1 MSGVCHG
8 DGGFDTL
15 GTLRREG
22 IMRTARKQ
30 SKADIYHVVARG
42 TGQQIIFED
51 DADCEKFLELLK
63 REVEAGEFE
72 LYAWCLMSNH
82 VHMLVH
88 ATLETMALRM
98 RRLLSRYAAY
108 FNTRTG
114 RVGHLFQERFLSEP
128 VNDEK
133 YLLTL
138 VRYIHQ
144 NPMEAGIA
152 RVDQYRWSSYQEYL
166 QGHGIGDVSF
176 PLAVFGGVKEFE
188 RMHETLLG
196 EASCLDVGDGRP
208 VRALPDAEALVL
220 AQSLLGGVELDSLKT
235 LPVRERNGHLG
246 VLKRAGFSVRQIAR
260 LTGIGRGSIQRA

>member
-1 MSGVCHG
+1 
-8 DGGFDTL
+8 
-15 GTLRREG
+15 
-22 IMRTARKQ
+22 MRTVRKQ

-51 DADCEKFLELLK
+51 DADYEKFLEFLR
-63 REVEAGEFE
+63 REIEAGEFE

-108 FNTRTG
+108 FNARTG

-128 VNDEK
+128 VDDDK

-144 NPMEAGIA
+144 NPVKPGIA

-166 QGHGIGDVSF
+166 QGHGISDVSF

-188 RMHETLLG
+188 RMHKNLLR
-196 EASCLDVGDGRP
+196 EVPCLDVGEERP
-208 VRALPDAEALVL
+208 IRALPDEEALVL
-220 AQSLLGGVELDSLKT
+220 AQDLLGGVKLDLLKA
-235 LPVRERNGHLG
+235 LPVGERNGYLG
-246 VLKRAGFSVRQIAR
+246 VLKRMGFSVRQIAR
-260 LTGIGRGSIQRA
+260 LTGIGRGPIQRA